1 MKHASAIDRVAH
13 WVGVTWTTSMADQVQ
28 RYARWLV
35 SEAIPA
41 GALGPREVERL
52 EDRHLADAM
61 VLVRPWR
68 TMPQPSVVDLGSGAG
83 LPGIVTAILRPDA
96 RVCLVERAGRRL
108 DLLGRALRV
117 LGLSNV
123 TVCDGDL
130 HDVDA
135 RYDVALMRAVLPD
148 ARGRPRPSPSA
159 GTDGPWRAGREPPA
173 SAAVGATGRHRGG
186 DRSRR
191 HP

>member
-1 MKHASAIDRVAH
+1 
-13 WVGVTWTTSMADQVQ
+13 MADQVQ

-41 GALGPREVERL
+41 GALGPREAERL
-52 EDRHLADAM
+52 EDRHLADAV
-61 VLVRPWR
+61 VLARPWR

-117 LGLSNV
+117 LELSNV
-123 TVCDGDL
+123 TVGDGDL
-130 HDVDA
+130 HALDA
-135 RYDVALMRAVLPD
+135 RYDVALMRAVLPTHE
-148 ARGRPRPSPSA
+148 AVPVLRRVLEPTGLGVLA
-159 GTDGPWRAGREPPA
+159 G
-173 SAAVGATGRHRGG
+173 
-186 DRSRR
+186 SRR
-191 HP
+191 HPPPSEPPDGTEVVTVPVGILDSPGWFLKIHPRDA